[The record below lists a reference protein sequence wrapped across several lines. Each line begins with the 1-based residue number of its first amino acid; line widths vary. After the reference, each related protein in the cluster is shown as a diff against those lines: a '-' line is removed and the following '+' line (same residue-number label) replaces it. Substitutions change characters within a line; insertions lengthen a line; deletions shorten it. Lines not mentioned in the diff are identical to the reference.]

1 MDATVIVPGHGPAF
15 HNKDFLESECE
26 LLETAIAGV
35 REQVRKGQFTLA
47 DIQAA
52 VTADNLREKLTHDDP
67 DLDARYRS
75 RVKILRQD
83 RDP

>member
-1 MDATVIVPGHGPAF
+1 M
-15 HNKDFLESECE
+15 
-26 LLETAIAGV
+26 IAGV

-52 VTADNLREKLTHDDP
+52 VTADNLREKFTHGDP

-75 RVKILRQD
+75 RVKILVKIAIREEVD
-83 RDP
+83 NKDF